1 MAINAPTSL
10 SNFTGF
16 LNPAE
21 SAPIFNDAA
30 KQSAFQQLIRRVPL
44 GINGQAVPVTTGK
57 PTAKW
62 TAEGAKKHATETG
75 LELLHI
81 KPQKLTAFGV
91 LSAETVRANPGNITQ
106 ELRTGISSAFATA
119 FDLAVAYNVGGDGTG
134 TGPFDNYLNETTKSV
149 ELGSTPQAEGGIHGD
164 FTEGLSLLVNDGKKL
179 TGWAL
184 DDTVEPMIWGA
195 VDGNGRPLYTELPT
209 DDVSDSLARPGRLL
223 NRPSFMGEGVGQ
235 AVPTAVS
242 TPYTVGFGG
251 NFSKAAWG
259 AVGGINFRVS
269 TEATVT
275 INGELVSAFEN
286 NLVIVLAE
294 AEYGFV
300 VADTEAFVKLTET
313 TPAA

>member
-1 MAINAPTSL
+1 MAINAPTTL

-16 LNPAE
+16 LNPE
-21 SAPIFNDAA
+21 QSAPIFADAA
-30 KQSAFQQLIRRVPL
+30 KQSVFQQLIRRVPL
-44 GINGQAVPVTTGK
+44 GINGQAIPITTGK

-62 TAEGAKKHATETG
+62 TAEGEKKHGTETA

-91 LSAETVRANPGNITQ
+91 LSAETVRANPGNVSQ

-119 FDLAVAYNVGGDGTG
+119 FDLAVAYNLGGDGTG
-134 TGPFDNYLNETTKSV
+134 TGPFDNYLAETTKAV
-149 ELGSTPQAEGGIHGD
+149 EIGSTVQAEGGIHGD
-164 FTEGLSLLVNDGKKL
+164 FTEALSLLVNDGKKL
-179 TGWAL
+179 TGWGL
-184 DDTVEPMIWGA
+184 DDKVEPLIWGA
-195 VDGNGRPLYTELPT
+195 VDGNGRPLYTDLPT
-209 DDVSDSLARPGRLL
+209 DDTSGTLARPGRLL
-223 NRPSFMGEGVGQ
+223 NRPSFMGEGVGN
-235 AVPTAVS
+235 ADV
-242 TPYTVGFGG
+242 VGFGG
-251 NFSKAAWG
+251 NFQKAAWG

-300 VADTEAFVKLTET
+300 VADTEAFVKLTDA
-313 TPAA
+313 PAVEG